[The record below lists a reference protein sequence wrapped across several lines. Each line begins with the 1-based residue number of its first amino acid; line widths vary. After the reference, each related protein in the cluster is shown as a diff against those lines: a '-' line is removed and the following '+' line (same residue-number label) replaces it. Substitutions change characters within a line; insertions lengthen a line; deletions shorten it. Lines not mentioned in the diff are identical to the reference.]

1 MKLIFAVVNRDD
13 ASTVSRELSRAG
25 FSSTQL
31 ASTGGF
37 LRAGN
42 TTILVGVEESLVPAA
57 IEVIKEH
64 SRSRQAIVP
73 TSPDLAFS
81 GMMAVIPTEVT
92 VGGATIFVVDVDHFE
107 RA

>member
-1 MKLIFAVVNRDD
+1 MTLPPFPGSSPGR
-13 ASTVSRELSRAG
+13 ASLPPSWP
-25 FSSTQL
+25 
-31 ASTGGF
+31 

-81 GMMAVIPTEVT
+81 GMMAAIPTEVT

>member
-1 MKLIFAVVNRDD
+1 MKLIFAIVNRDD
-13 ASTVSRELSRAG
+13 ASSVSRGLSRAG

-37 LRAGN
+37 LLAGN
-42 TTILVGVEESLVPAA
+42 TTILAGVDEERLQEAL
-57 IEVIKEH
+57 EVIKEN
-64 SRSRQAIVP
+64 SRSRKAIVP
-73 TSPDLAFS
+73 AIPDMTFG
-81 GMMAVIPTEVT
+81 GMVEGIPTEVT

>member
-1 MKLIFAVVNRDD
+1 MC
-13 ASTVSRELSRAG
+13 
-25 FSSTQL
+25 SSDL
-31 ASTGGF
+31 
-37 LRAGN
+37 
-42 TTILVGVEESLVPAA
+42 AA

-81 GMMAVIPTEVT
+81 GMMAAIPTEVT

>member
-57 IEVIKEH
+57 IKEQ

-81 GMMAVIPTEVT
+81 GMMAAIPTEVT

>member
-73 TSPDLAFS
+73 TSP
-81 GMMAVIPTEVT
+81 GMMAAIPTEVT

>member
-13 ASTVSRELSRAG
+13 APTVSQELSRAG

-42 TTILVGVEESLVPAA
+42 TTILAGVENDKLQEALE
-57 IEVIKEH
+57 IIKEH
-64 SRSRQAIVP
+64 SRSRQAILP
-73 TSPDLAFS
+73 ATPDLAFS
-81 GMMAVIPTEVT
+81 CLLSAIPTEVT
-92 VGGATIFVVDVDHFE
+92 IGGATIFVVDVDHFE

>member
-13 ASTVSRELSRAG
+13 ASDVSRGLSRAG

-42 TTILVGVEESLVPAA
+42 TTILAGVEEDQLQTA
-57 IEVIKEH
+57 IDIIKEH
-64 SRSRQAIVP
+64 SESRQVILPA
-73 TSPDLAFS
+73 SPDLAFS
-81 GMMAVIPTEVT
+81 GVMAAIPTEVT
-92 VGGATIFVVDVDHFE
+92 VGGATIFVVDVDRFE